1 MTELGEETLA
11 LVREMTRN
19 TLRNLNREDTV
30 NTSDRVQIQQLRL
43 NAIKRRLDRAN
54 ARYMGTSFAP
64 YFVLL
69 ALGVAALAYC
79 TPIVWGFAAAFGAAA
94 IGDTGLFPV
103 AVVIALWFLGVP
115 AVAFTAA
122 LVGEVNDEHMRQE
135 VVRLQQQVRD
145 EERRLQS
152 YVAML

>member
-1 MTELGEETLA
+1 MNA
-11 LVREMTRN
+11 Y
-19 TLRNLNREDTV
+19 
-30 NTSDRVQIQQLRL
+30 DRAKIQQLRIS
-43 NAIKRRLDRAN
+43 AIKRRLDRAN

-69 ALGVAALAYC
+69 ALGIAALAYL
-79 TPIVWGFAAAFGAAA
+79 TPAAWGFAAAFGAAA
-94 IGDTGLFPV
+94 FGDAGLLPAV
-103 AVVIALWFLGVP
+103 AVIGLWFFGVP

-122 LVGEVNDEHMRQE
+122 LLGEVNNEHMRQE

-152 YVAML
+152 YVDML